1 MGRGRGVKGKKKKKW
16 PKMTKNSC
24 CLTLYLR
31 NRLLYY
37 CDFSY
42 TCAKGG
48 QGQKMTKNFQFQS
61 ITLFI
66 SGSVDH
72 IMESFGLQV

>member
-1 MGRGRGVKGKKKKKW
+1 MGRGRGVKGKKK
-16 PKMTKNSC
+16 MAQNDKNSC
-24 CLTLYLR
+24 CFTLYLR

-37 CDFSY
+37 FDFSY